1 MAEMIGSGVLEDTYA
16 REKADRTK
24 LLRKLEQDI
33 VSDDSDIRAQAM
45 VEIGNLYP
53 AQTVPEWLD
62 WISQKYGDTSAIK
75 EARFEKDPA
84 VLSYK
89 ELLCQVEAVSLNLVK
104 WGMKKGD
111 RVGMVTENSPE
122 QLVFNLAVQSLG
134 GIVIPWTKDARKNGG
149 KTHAEIMNEAEAD
162 FVAIGDPELL
172 SEFSEDSFHV
182 VPITEEVADE
192 IETQGRFLPHE
203 ECSFSDVQQM
213 REEVKTEDPALMMFS
228 SGTGGGSLKLVALTH
243 KNLMHV
249 TLSALEKSGMNP
261 SDTILE
267 ILPWHHIYQYVTQY
281 IALSTGQELS
291 VSTVIDMKKSK
302 LGILKDLEPDHITA
316 VPLVWEN
323 IAKNI
328 QKGIEK
334 SIESVEKLDN
344 YRTENILAG
353 QNVIQI
359 AQKRIEKLIQLGKSG
374 IKKYVL
380 EGVQKAL
387 KKGGSEAVFSDLKKN
402 KGTVFEEAAQQY
414 WKSQEGVA
422 KEVLEE
428 MSGIRNAI
436 HIAVGKTLG
445 FPALKKELGLENIHY
460 IVNGGGMLSPAV
472 AAIFKALDVDMK
484 IGYGMSEATAMV
496 TFGNPEK
503 EESPFVSG
511 ETLPGI
517 HIEVRP
523 DEDGLDVIWIAGPML
538 GKYVDKEL
546 NKDLFDER
554 GFYCTGDIGILQKN
568 TDGTYC
574 LSVTGRKKSMIKLKG
589 GEAVLPEPIESAV
602 KNSPFFE
609 DVFVHGT
616 EKLSALQ
623 AYCVVSF
630 EALSMKFKNISMTKE
645 TWDQIEI
652 IQYLKEEIRRLV
664 PHDVFGVNIGEMSF
678 SFDEFPAAAFSRS
691 NKIIRPKLATILIPA

>member
-1 MAEMIGSGVLEDTYA
+1 MVEIIDSGVLEDNYMHKKESRSERF
-16 REKADRTK
+16 RE
-24 LLRKLEQDI
+24 LEQSI
-33 VSDDSDIRAQAM
+33 VSPDLAVREAAM
-45 VEIGNLYP
+45 AEIASLYP
-53 AQTVPEWLD
+53 ALTVPEWLD
-62 WISQKYGDTSAIK
+62 WISQEYGDFPAVK
-75 EARFEKDPA
+75 EARMNFEEKE
-84 VLSYK
+84 LSYN
-89 ELLCQVEAVSLNLVK
+89 ELIHQVDLISVDLLK
-104 WGMKKGD
+104 WGVKKGD

-122 QLVFNLAVQSLG
+122 QLIFNLAVQSIG

-149 KTHAEIMNEAEAD
+149 KTHAEIMNEAAVN
-162 FVAIGDPELL
+162 FVAIGHPELL
-172 SEFSEDSFHV
+172 SEFAEDSFCV
-182 VPITEEVADE
+182 VPITEKVSDE
-192 IETQGRFLPHE
+192 FKNQGRGLPKKE
-203 ECSFSDVQQM
+203 ASFADVQQM
-213 REEVKTEDPALMMFS
+213 REKVKTEDPALMMFS
-228 SGTGGGSLKLVALTH
+228 SGTGGGSLKLVELSH

-281 IALSTGQELS
+281 IALVTGQELS
-291 VSTVIDMKKSK
+291 VSTVLDMKKSK
-302 LGILKDLEPDHITA
+302 LGILKELEPDHITA

-344 YRTENILAG
+344 SRTENFLAG
-353 QNVIQI
+353 QNIIQI
-359 AQKRIEKLIQLGKSG
+359 VQKRIEKLIQQGKSR

-387 KKGGSEAVFSDLKKN
+387 KKGSSQVVFSDLKKN
-402 KGTVFEEAAQQY
+402 KGTIFEEAAQQY
-414 WKSQEGVA
+414 WKSQEIVA

-436 HIAVGKTLG
+436 HIAVGKTVG
-445 FPALKKELGLENIHY
+445 FPSLKKKLGLGNIHY
-460 IVNGGGMLSPAV
+460 IVNGGGTLSPAV
-472 AAIFKALDVDMK
+472 AALFKALDVNMK
-484 IGYGMSEATAMV
+484 IGYGMSEATAMA

-517 HIEVRP
+517 HIEVRS
-523 DEDGLDVIWIAGPML
+523 DEDELDVIWIAGPML

-568 TDGTYC
+568 ADGTYC

-589 GEAVLPEPIESAV
+589 GEAILPEPIESAV

-609 DVFVHGT
+609 DVFIHGT

-630 EALSMKFKNISMTKE
+630 EALSLKFKNISMTKE
-645 TWDQIEI
+645 TWDKKEV

-664 PHDVFGVNIGEMSF
+664 PQDVFGASIGDMIF
-678 SFDEFPAAAFSRS
+678 SFDEFPDEAFSRS
-691 NKIIRPKLATILIPA
+691 NKPIRSKLATMLVSA